1 MVTPSKFVIGVNG
14 KTVWHVN
21 FEPST
26 SSLEGMFSLIKLKT
40 KKLLYFY
47 MTSKLL
53 LGQGSAIFRSEK
65 SIRENSELWKPCCK
79 QSRYT

>member
-26 SSLEGMFSLIKLKT
+26 SSLEGMFSSIRLKA
-40 KKLLYFY
+40 KKLLNFY
-47 MTSKLL
+47 MTYKLL
-53 LGQGSAIFRSEK
+53 LDQGSAMA
-65 SIRENSELWKPCCK
+65 
-79 QSRYT
+79 

>member
-26 SSLEGMFSLIKLKT
+26 SSLESMFSSIRFMSGSSYIRRILIGVEYGNFHQTLDVYLILLKT
-40 KKLLYFY
+40 ASLQTILQNI
-47 MTSKLL
+47 S
-53 LGQGSAIFRSEK
+53 S
-65 SIRENSELWKPCCK
+65 
-79 QSRYT
+79 